1 MTKQNNAITAKYLTQ
16 WVMRHQV
23 LELLRKCKALLSK
36 LGMQLKR
43 TKNKFVKKKVNYI
56 QGRN

>member
-1 MTKQNNAITAKYLTQ
+1 MTKQNNAITAEYLTQ

-23 LELLRKCKALLSK
+23 LELLRNRKALLSK

-43 TKNKFVKKKVNYI
+43 TVKKNL
-56 QGRN
+56 